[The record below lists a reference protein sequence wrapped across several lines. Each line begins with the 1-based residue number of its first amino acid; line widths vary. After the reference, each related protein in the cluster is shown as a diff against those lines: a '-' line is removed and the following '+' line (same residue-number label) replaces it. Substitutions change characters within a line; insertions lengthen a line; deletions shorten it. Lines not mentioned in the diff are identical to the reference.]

1 MPEPINDD
9 PMTALQAMRR
19 ALSLSSFPI
28 GILTLGIPFYGAG
41 PLNLDSVQI
50 GILVSIYAL
59 MMLIMRPFV
68 GPAMD
73 RYGRRRF
80 FLAGLTLQIFSNV
93 FFAIGSSYDW
103 LFWGRLT
110 QGVAAGLLWLS
121 AYAITADL
129 AAKSHAGNMFGAV
142 EEMLARGGLYGAIL
156 GAPLLLATN
165 FAQWAWTTMFI
176 VYAGLNVLGLW
187 VAIKRVPETW
197 QRPPQLAP
205 AHAPV
210 IGRTRIQQFLSAVP
224 QQLWLLASIV
234 VCTSTAKSG
243 LEPIIIQYVQ
253 KTVTDN
259 AALVALAY
267 IPSAVVFAFLQSRL
281 GKVSDRV
288 GRRKPVAAGL
298 FISGLSSAFVP
309 IMTLL
314 MTWIGKF
321 VLLPLSAFWTA
332 EAVGF
337 SAATPA
343 EQALVADLSDAKTRG
358 RSFSVYTTALSIGQV
373 IGPTL
378 GGFLYRD
385 VALSAPFYFNTIVL
399 WAGAAIMMIF
409 IHEPHRH
416 VAAATV
422 ETLPYEPPAQ
432 WPSGGGK

>member
-9 PMTALQAMRR
+9 PMTALRAMRR

-41 PLNLDSVQI
+41 PLHLDSVQI
-50 GILVSIYAL
+50 GVLVSIYAL

-80 FLAGLTLQIFSNV
+80 FLAGLTLQIFSNA

-165 FAQWAWTTMFI
+165 FAQWAWTTMFVI
-176 VYAGLNVLGLW
+176 YAGLNVIGLW

-197 QRPPQLAP
+197 QKQQRTTPAYASVIERPR
-205 AHAPV
+205 V
-210 IGRTRIQQFLSAVP
+210 QQFLNAVP

-243 LEPIIIQYVQ
+243 LEPVLIQFVQ
-253 KTVTDN
+253 KTVTSN

-267 IPSAVVFAFLQSRL
+267 VPSAVVFAFLQSRL

-298 FISGLSSAFVP
+298 FISGLSSAIVP
-309 IMTLL
+309 SMTLL
-314 MTWIGKF
+314 MTWIGQF
-321 VLLPLSAFWTA
+321 VLLPLSGFWTA

-399 WAGAAIMMIF
+399 WSGAAIMMAF
-409 IHEPHRH
+409 IHEPRRH
-416 VAAATV
+416 VAAANV
-422 ETLPYEPPAQ
+422 EPMPHEPPAQ
-432 WPSGGGK
+432 WPSGSGK

>member
-1 MPEPINDD
+1 MPKPINDD
-9 PMTALQAMRR
+9 PMTALSAMRR

-41 PLNLDSVQI
+41 PLNLDAVQI
-50 GILVSIYAL
+50 GVLVSIYAL
-59 MMLIMRPFV
+59 MMLIMRPIV

-73 RYGRRRF
+73 RHGRRRF

-129 AAKSHAGNMFGAV
+129 AAKRHAGNMFGSV
-142 EEMLARGGLYGAIL
+142 EEMLARGGLYGALL
-156 GAPLLLATN
+156 GAPLLLLTN
-165 FAQWAWTTMFI
+165 FAQWAWTIMFSIYAVLNI
-176 VYAGLNVLGLW
+176 VGLW
-187 VAIKRVPETW
+187 IAYQRVPETW
-197 QRPPQLAP
+197 QKPE
-205 AHAPV
+205 HVAPV
-210 IGRTRIQQFLSAVP
+210 LTPVIQRSKIRQFIHAVP
-224 QQLWLLASIV
+224 QQLWILATIV

-243 LEPIIIQYVQ
+243 LEPVLIQYVQ
-253 KTVTDN
+253 KTITPD

-267 IPSAVVFAFLQSRL
+267 LPSAIVFAFLQSRL
-281 GKVSDRV
+281 GKLSDRV
-288 GRRKPVAAGL
+288 GRRPPVAVGL
-298 FISGLSSAFVP
+298 FISGVSSFFVP
-309 IMTLL
+309 ILGGLKDLIST
-314 MTWIGKF
+314 F

-343 EQALVADLSDAKTRG
+343 EQALVADLSTEKTRG
-358 RSFSVYTTALSIGQV
+358 RSFGVYTTALSIGQV
-373 IGPTL
+373 VGPTL

-385 VALSAPFYFNTIVL
+385 ISPNAPFYFNTIVL
-399 WAGAAIMMIF
+399 WAGAGIMMWF
-409 IHEPHRH
+409 IQEPRRH
-416 VAAATV
+416 VAVATF
-422 ETLPYEPPAQ
+422 ETPPHEPPAQ

>member
-9 PMTALQAMRR
+9 PMMALRAMRR

-41 PLNLDSVQI
+41 PLHLDSVQI
-50 GILVSIYAL
+50 GVLVSIYAL
-59 MMLIMRPFV
+59 MMLLMRPFV

-80 FLAGLTLQIFSNV
+80 FLAGLTLQIFSNA

-156 GAPLLLATN
+156 GAPLLLVTN
-165 FAQWAWTTMFI
+165 FAQWAWTIMFV
-176 VYAGLNVLGLW
+176 VYAGLNVVGLW
-187 VAIKRVPETW
+187 VAFKRVPETW
-197 QRPPQLAP
+197 QRTDRHVPSLTP
-205 AHAPV
+205 
-210 IGRTRIQQFLSAVP
+210 IIQRSKVRQFINSVP
-224 QQLWLLASIV
+224 QQLWLLAAIV

-243 LEPIIIQYVQ
+243 LEPILIQYVQ
-253 KTVTDN
+253 KEITPD

-288 GRRKPVAAGL
+288 GRRKPVATGL
-298 FISGLSSAFVP
+298 FISGLSSFFVP
-309 IMTLL
+309 ILGGLKNLL
-314 MTWIGKF
+314 STF

-343 EQALVADLSDAKTRG
+343 EQALVADLSDTKTRG
-358 RSFSVYTTALSIGQV
+358 RSFSIYTTALSIGQV
-373 IGPTL
+373 VGPTL
-378 GGFLYRD
+378 GGYLYRD
-385 VALSAPFYFNTIVL
+385 VSLSAPFYFNTIVL
-399 WAGAAIMMIF
+399 WTGAAVMMRF
-409 IHEPHRH
+409 IHEPRRH

-422 ETLPYEPPAQ
+422 EPLPHEPPAQ
-432 WPSGGGK
+432 WPSGSGK